1 MEQKRAAELLS
12 QNLKKIFAFSVSR
25 LYDKS
30 QAEDLTNQIV
40 YNVLEAVPS
49 LKNDSSF
56 YGFLWKIADN
66 TFKSYIRNNQNN
78 TVAYDEAYIGAYWET
93 PEENYIKSEELNTL
107 RRELS
112 LLSKQYRQ
120 VTVSYYIHGKSCSE
134 ISESLGI
141 SIEMVKYYLFQT
153 RKKLK
158 EGFSMTREFG
168 EKSYN
173 PGVFRMD
180 FWGSV
185 NSYSH
190 LFDRS
195 LPCNIVLAAYEK
207 PLSIEDLSIELGVSA
222 TYLEDELD
230 ILLEN
235 EIIRK
240 INGKYQTDIIILT
253 DEYEKEVKEAVRP
266 IYKREAEKVLNETE
280 KLFPAFKAIDFKG
293 NDYSDNRLKWTLINI
308 AMFNGLIIADGAMR
322 KRFGR
327 YPKLSNGSEG
337 FVFGYDNDY
346 VNHHFNG
353 IYGDCSNKEETAL
366 FSVENYRIIEKCQ
379 LWKPHIWNDAMESMC
394 DAILE
399 KSPNEDNEILIEY
412 IKEGVISCNNN
423 RLSAE
428 FPVFTEKSYEEV
440 KKLLQPISESVAECM
455 KEICEKAAEILKKQV
470 PKALKEKCEQL
481 AFIHYQMDVMAF
493 IVEELAEK
501 EYLEIPEKKENLC
514 IFGIKKI

>member
-1 MEQKRAAELLS
+1 MEQKRAAKLLNE
-12 QNLKKIFAFSVSR
+12 NLKKIFAFSVSR

-30 QAEDLTNQIV
+30 KAEDLTNEIV
-40 YNVLEAVPS
+40 CNVMEAVPR
-49 LKNDSSF
+49 LENDGAF

-66 TFKSYIRNNQNN
+66 TLKSYIRNNRNN
-78 TVAYDEAYIGAYWET
+78 TVSYEEAYIGAYWET
-93 PEENYIKSEELNTL
+93 PEDDYVKNEEMNTL

-120 VTVSYYIHGKSCSE
+120 VTVSYYIQGKSCSD

-141 SIEMVKYYLFQT
+141 SVEMVKYYLFQT

-180 FWGSV
+180 FWGSI

-195 LPCNIVLAAYEK
+195 LPGNIVLAAYEK
-207 PLSIEDLSIELGVSA
+207 PISIEDLSIELGVSA
-222 TYLEDELD
+222 AYLEDELD

-240 INGKYQTDIIILT
+240 ANGKYQTDIIILT

-266 IYKREAEKVLNETE
+266 IYKREAEKVINKAE
-280 KLFPAFKAIDFKG
+280 KLFPAFKAFDFKG
-293 NDYSDNRLKWTLINI
+293 NDYGDNRLKWTLINI
-308 AMFNGLIIADGAMR
+308 AMYYGLIIADEAMTN
-322 KRFGR
+322 RFGS
-327 YPKLSNGSEG
+327 YPKLSNGSRG
-337 FVFGYDNDY
+337 FVYGYDNDY
-346 VNHHFNG
+346 TNHHFNG
-353 IYGDCSNKEETAL
+353 IYGDCSNKAETAH

-379 LWKPHIWNDAMESMC
+379 LWKPHIWNDAMEAMG

-399 KSPNEDNEILIEY
+399 ESPNEDNKILIEF
-412 IKEGVISCNNN
+412 IKEGVISCDNN

-428 FPVFTEKSYEEV
+428 FPVFTEKAFEEV

-455 KEICEKAAEILKKQV
+455 KQICETAAEILRKQT
-470 PKALKEKCEQL
+470 PKSLREKCEKL
-481 AFIHYQMDVMAF
+481 AFIHYQMKVMAF
-493 IVEELAEK
+493 IVEELVAEN
-501 EYLEIPEKKENLC
+501 YLTVPETKENLC
-514 IFGIKKI
+514 IFGIRKI